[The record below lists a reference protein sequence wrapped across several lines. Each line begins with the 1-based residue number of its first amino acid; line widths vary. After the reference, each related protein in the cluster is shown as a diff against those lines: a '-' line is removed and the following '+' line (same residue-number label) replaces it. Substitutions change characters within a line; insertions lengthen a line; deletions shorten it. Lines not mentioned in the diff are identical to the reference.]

1 MGPQIGRSLGRRPL
15 QTGALLRHTDPRC
28 SRASLLQPHQRTPHN
43 SAHAAQSWQ
52 CTEFKQRQDAAQHGK
67 GCKRSLITLELPVF
81 LSMTRLKAFKLPNGS
96 SSSLTCAHGTQL
108 GAFSPPP
115 QRYAIAWPSA
125 SREQERRAEANLL
138 QSTLCGNLRSSVTLD
153 IFTVQARSN
162 TALILA
168 PIAG

>member
-1 MGPQIGRSLGRRPL
+1 MGQLTGHSLGRRPFGHVL
-15 QTGALLRHTDPRC
+15 CSGTETPEV
-28 SRASLLQPHQRTPHN
+28 SRASLLQPQLSTPYQ
-43 SAHAAQSWQ
+43 SAHAVQSWQ
-52 CTEFKQRQDAAQHGK
+52 CKDFKQRQDAAQHGK
-67 GCKRSLITLELPVF
+67 ARKRSPITLELPVF